1 MNVLFS
7 RTLAWA
13 IILFAGLPCAR
24 AADAPQ
30 GGLEEI
36 VVTAQRREET
46 VQNVPLSITALS
58 ARVLEEKAVTNFI
71 DYAGQVPGLAFG
83 YTGDGSGTARTISI
97 RGISG
102 DGTTGF
108 YIDETPVPDSIDPRI
123 VDIQRIEVL
132 RGPQGTLYGAR
143 SMGGTVRLITEQPNF
158 NTADGRLRMSGGH
171 TWNTVN
177 PDYGVDGAF
186 NVPLIQ
192 DTMALRAV
200 LFFQHDAG
208 FFKRR
213 YLSDP
218 ADAAN
223 LPATANPTTLGGL
236 STSTT
241 DDVGRVNSFGGA
253 VSLAI
258 KPNDVLMI
266 TPRIM
271 YQQSKANGFSYAD
284 GGSYPVPVP
293 GTFVNAPNM
302 HPSGYMQD

>member
-108 YIDETPVPDSIDPRI
+108 YIDETPVPDSIDPRV
-123 VDIQRIEVL
+123 VDLQRIEAL

-143 SMGGTVRLITEQPNF
+143 SMGGTVRLITQQANSSDFAGWAKANGSHTLNADTPNYGLD
-158 NTADGRLRMSGGH
+158 AA
-171 TWNTVN
+171 VN
-177 PDYGVDGAF
+177 L
-186 NVPLIQ
+186 PLIT
-192 DTMALRAV
+192 DRMALRVVA
-200 LFFQHDAG
+200 FGQHD
-208 FFKRR
+208 
-213 YLSDP
+213 
-218 ADAAN
+218 
-223 LPATANPTTLGGL
+223 
-236 STSTT
+236 
-241 DDVGRVNSFGGA
+241 
-253 VSLAI
+253 
-258 KPNDVLMI
+258 
-266 TPRIM
+266 
-271 YQQSKANGFSYAD
+271 
-284 GGSYPVPVP
+284 
-293 GTFVNAPNM
+293 
-302 HPSGYMQD
+302 